1 LWGVRGASRKEIMEK
16 FVLDAEKREVIG
28 KKVKA
33 LRREGK
39 LPAIIY
45 GHEIEPMPI
54 TLKTKQVQQVLKLV
68 GANTLISIKV
78 GKDEFLTL
86 VRDIQREVIMRD
98 LLHLDFQAVSL
109 DETITTTLPVVMV
122 GDAPVVAD
130 DEAMLIVSMDELQIE
145 AKAKDLPDTISVDVS
160 GLVEIGDNILV
171 KDLVIS
177 GDVTILD
184 DPDSVV
190 IVATAQ
196 TLMEEIVDEVE
207 EGAELFEELTDAEL
221 MEEGEEEAVEE
232 TEE

>member
-1 LWGVRGASRKEIMEK
+1 MEKMEK

-39 LPAIIY
+39 LPAVIY
-45 GHEIEPMPI
+45 GQEIEPMPI
-54 TLKTKQVQQVLKLV
+54 TLDTKQVHQVLKVV

-78 GKDEFLTL
+78 GKEEFLTL

-98 LLHLDFQAVSL
+98 LLHMDFQAVSL
-109 DETITTTLPVVMV
+109 EESITTVLPVVMV
-122 GDAPVVAD
+122 GESPAVAELDAL
-130 DEAMLIVSMDELQIE
+130 LIVGMDELQIE

-177 GDVTILD
+177 GDVKILD
-184 DPDSVV
+184 DPDGIV
-190 IVATAQ
+190 IVATAP
-196 TLMEEIVDEVE
+196 TLMDEIVDEVE

-221 MEEGEEEAVEE
+221 MEDEEAEVEEVEEE
-232 TEE
+232 